1 MGDSGKQG
9 AVGAVMVVGGGIAGM
24 QASLDLADAG
34 FKVYMVETKSAI
46 GGHMAQLDKTFPTN
60 DCAMCS
66 MAPKLV
72 ECGRHLNIDILTDTE
87 VVKVEG
93 EAGDFTVTL
102 RRKPRYID
110 VSKCVGC
117 GDCEAVCPVTL
128 PSQYDEGLAS
138 RKAAYRLYPQAIP
151 NAYAIEKRGV
161 APCRD
166 GCPINQRA
174 QGYIALIRERRY
186 EDALRAI
193 KEDNPFPSV
202 CGRTCHHPCE
212 GRCARALVDGAV
224 SIMAL
229 KRFVTDWV
237 YSHQGGNSGGRAH
250 RAPESRRSAVG
261 DRGSVKVAIVGAG
274 PAGLTAA
281 QDLAKMGYGVTVF
294 EALPVPGGMMRVGI
308 PEHRLPKAMLQRDID
323 DILAL
328 GVELRTNS
336 PVHDPKQ
343 LLADGYA
350 AVYVA
355 TGRGSKDHQLG
366 IEGEDLEGVM
376 PAASFLRQVN
386 LGEEVQVGR
395 RVAVVGGGITAVDAA
410 TTARRLGA
418 TEVHLIYHRAKDQL
432 PVYPHEMAV
441 AEEEGVRLIEGA
453 TAVRVLGQDGKV
465 VGLECAR
472 TDRGEVVDQR
482 GRRRPT
488 IKPGTEF
495 TLEVD
500 TVITVARQFSDVA
513 VLDEEYEDLAGD
525 PETLATQYPGIFA
538 SAPARQPSFVVV
550 AIAEGHKAAASIDRY
565 LRGEPLGKPKEAAV
579 PVVKWT
585 RQELAEKVL
594 AGEIQLRPRA
604 QLPRRPVEER
614 VAGFDEVFLP
624 FTEEQAVAEAQR
636 CLECGICSECLECIY
651 ACQANAIDHDMV
663 ERQEKV
669 RVGAVILAP
678 GYEAY
683 NAQLS
688 EEFGFGRYPNVVTAL
703 QFERLLSASGPTA
716 GHVKRPWDG
725 LIPKKIA
732 FLQCIGSRDQ
742 THDYCSAVCCMY
754 ATKEAIMA
762 KEHEPDTEVHVF
774 MMDMRAFSKGY
785 EEYYHRARDRYGIK
799 YTRCRISSLREDP
812 KTRDL
817 VLRYMTEDGQLVEES
832 FNMVV
837 LSVGMEISESVRQL
851 GRELGVQLD
860 EYGFCHT
867 VDFAPLET
875 SRPGIFA
882 VGPFVEPKDIP
893 ETVVDAS
900 GAAAEAA
907 ALLAQVRGALA
918 RKAEY
923 PPERDVSGEEPRVG
937 IFVCHCGSNIAG
949 FLDVKA
955 VAEYA
960 RTLPGVVHAETNLYS
975 CSQDTITHITETIK
989 EKRLN
994 RVVVAACTPR
1004 THEGLFQDS
1013 LRGAGLNPYLFEM
1026 ANIRDQCSWVHS
1038 HDWDGATRK
1047 AKELVRMSVARVL
1060 RQRPL
1065 HTLDLSLEKSALIIG
1080 GGVAGLTA
1088 ARSLAEQGFSAYLV
1102 EREAE
1107 LGGNLRKVRFTL
1119 DQSDPQGFL
1128 AELIHAVESNHR
1140 ITVYKETELV
1150 ETKGFVGNFT
1160 SLLRQRDGQTFTVQH
1175 GVTIVATG
1183 GQEWRG
1189 DEYLLGQDARVMT
1202 QGDFEAWLA
1211 AQEAGE
1217 PGVGKPL
1224 PIVARSVVMIQ
1235 CVGPA
1240 TRYCGRICCTTALK
1254 NAVRLKQISPQTRVT
1269 VLYRDIRTYGFKER
1283 LYADARRA
1291 GVLFIRYDDD
1301 HKPMVWSDGDGKGG
1315 SALKVKVWEPM
1326 LRQELTLTPDLL
1338 ILSTPMVPAE
1348 GSRELASILKV
1359 PVDLDGWFLEAHP
1372 KLRPVDFA
1380 SEGIFM
1386 AGAAHYPKL
1395 MRESIAQ
1402 AQAAAARAATI
1413 LSKPALRAG
1422 GVVAVVDESKCTACL
1437 TCVRVCPYRVPV
1449 ISAEKVGVGGI
1460 MGAADINPAAC
1471 QGCGTCAAEC
1481 PAKAIQL
1488 LHYTDD
1494 QVLSKVDALFELPLA
1509 FATW

>member
-1 MGDSGKQG
+1 
-9 AVGAVMVVGGGIAGM
+9 
-24 QASLDLADAG
+24 
-34 FKVYMVETKSAI
+34 
-46 GGHMAQLDKTFPTN
+46 
-60 DCAMCS
+60 

-87 VVKVEG
+87 VVRVDG

-110 VSKCVGC
+110 VTKCVGC
-117 GDCEAVCPVTL
+117 GDCETVCPVTL
-128 PSQYDEGLAS
+128 PSQYDEGLAP

-186 EDALRAI
+186 EDALRVI

-229 KRFVTDWV
+229 KRFVADWV
-237 YSHQGGNSGGRAH
+237 YERSTGPRVNESTSAQVSGSEVPAK
-250 RAPESRRSAVG
+250 
-261 DRGSVKVAIVGAG
+261 KVAIVGAG

-281 QDLAKMGYGVTVF
+281 QDLVKKGYGVTVF
-294 EALPVPGGMMRVGI
+294 EALPVAGGMMRVGI
-308 PEHRLPKAMLQRDID
+308 PEHRLPKAMLQREVD

-336 PVHDPKQ
+336 PIRDPQ
-343 LLADGYA
+343 RLLADGYD

-355 TGRGSKDHQLG
+355 TGRGSKDHRLG
-366 IEGEDLEGVM
+366 IEGEDLDGVM
-376 PAASFLRQVN
+376 PAASFLRRVN
-386 LGEEVQVGR
+386 LGEDVQVGR

-418 TEVHLIYHRAKDQL
+418 TEVHLVYHRAKDQL
-432 PVYPHEMAV
+432 PVYPHEMAA
-441 AEEEGVRLIEGA
+441 AEEEGVRLVEGA
-453 TAVRVLGQDGKV
+453 TAVRVVGRDGKV
-465 VGLECAR
+465 IGLECAR
-472 TDRGEVVDQR
+472 TDRGEIVDER
-482 GRRRPT
+482 GRRRPKV
-488 IKPGTEF
+488 KPGTEF

-500 TVITVARQFSDVA
+500 TVITVAGQFSDLSFVD
-513 VLDEEYEDLAGD
+513 DEYQDLAGD
-525 PETLATQYPGIFA
+525 PDTLATEHPGVFA
-538 SAPARQPSFVVV
+538 SARAKRPSFVVV

-565 LRGEPLGKPKEAAV
+565 LRGQPLEKPRKSAV

-585 RQELAEKVL
+585 RQELTQQVL
-594 AGEIQLRPRA
+594 TGEIQLHPRTELA
-604 QLPRRPVEER
+604 RRPVEER

-624 FTEEQAVAEAQR
+624 LTEEQAVAEAQR
-636 CLECGICSECLECIY
+636 CLECGICSECLECVY
-651 ACQANAIDHDMV
+651 ACQADAIDHDMV
-663 ERQEKV
+663 EREEKV

-678 GYEAY
+678 GYEVY

-716 GHVKRPWDG
+716 GHVKRPSDG
-725 LIPKKIA
+725 AIPKRIA

-799 YTRCRISSLREDP
+799 YTRCRVSSLCEDP
-812 KTRDL
+812 KTKDL
-817 VLRYMTEDGQLVEES
+817 ILRYITEDGQLVEEP
-832 FNMVV
+832 FDMVV
-837 LSVGMEISESVRQL
+837 LSVGMEMSEKVRQL

-907 ALLAQVRGALA
+907 ALLARVRGALA

-937 IFVCHCGSNIAG
+937 VFVCHCGSNIAG

-955 VAEYA
+955 VADYA

-989 EKRLN
+989 EKGLN

-1004 THEGLFQDS
+1004 THEPLFQDS

-1026 ANIRDQCSWVHS
+1026 ANIRNQCSWVHS
-1038 HDWDGATRK
+1038 NDWEGATRK
-1047 AKELVRMSVARVL
+1047 AKELVRMSVARVIRQQPL
-1060 RQRPL
+1060 R
-1065 HTLDLSLEKSALIIG
+1065 TLDLSLEKSALIIG

-1088 ARSLAEQGFSAYLV
+1088 ARSLAEQGFSAHLV

-1107 LGGNLRKVRFTL
+1107 LGGNLRKVHFTL

-1128 AELIHAVESNHR
+1128 AELIHAVESDPR
-1140 ITVYKETELV
+1140 ITVHKETELV

-1160 SLLRQRDGQTFTVQH
+1160 SLLRRKDGQTLTVQH

-1217 PGVGKPL
+1217 PGVGKPF

-1240 TRYCGRICCTTALK
+1240 AQYCGRTCCTTALK
-1254 NAVRLKQISPQTRVT
+1254 NAIRLKQISPQTQVT
-1269 VLYRDIRTYGFKER
+1269 VLYKDIRTYGFKER
-1283 LYADARRA
+1283 LYTDARRA
-1291 GVLFIRYDDD
+1291 GVLFIRYDDE
-1301 HKPMVWSDGDGKGG
+1301 HKPVVWADGDGKGG
-1315 SALKVKVWEPM
+1315 SELKVKVWEPM
-1326 LRQELTLTPDLL
+1326 LRQELSLTPDLL

-1348 GSRELASILKV
+1348 GSRELATVLKV

-1380 SEGIFM
+1380 SEGVFM

-1422 GVVAVVDESKCTACL
+1422 GVVAMVDQSKCTACL
-1437 TCVRVCPYRVPV
+1437 TCVRVCPYGVPV

-1460 MGAADINPAAC
+1460 VGAADINPAAC
-1471 QGCGTCAAEC
+1471 QGCGTCAGEC

-1488 LHYTDD
+1488 LHYTDA
-1494 QVLSKVDALFELPLA
+1494 QVISKVDALFELPSA
-1509 FATW
+1509 FVLESAMQGPRRGNRALQTER